1 MTDLA
6 APSPDDASDQ
16 PVLLVDDLPGARV
29 LTFNRPDQLNAFNQR
44 LWYELTAAL
53 AEAAEDDDVR
63 CVVLTGTGRGFCA
76 GQDLGEMADP
86 SVFADQEPGYQRLM
100 PVLEAFPKPIVAAV
114 NGIGVGIGLTMLLHC
129 DLVLMARSAR
139 LKVPFL
145 SLGVTTEASASVLMP
160 EVLGWQ
166 RTAEVLFTEPWIDAE
181 QAVADGIA
189 LRVVDDADLVD
200 EARALATQIG
210 AWPLGPVVETK
221 QLLLAGRVDAVRS
234 ARLRELDAFE
244 RLVGAMMAQAAEG

>member
-145 SLGVTTEASASVLMP
+145 SLGVTTEASA
-160 EVLGWQ
+160 
-166 RTAEVLFTEPWIDAE
+166 
-181 QAVADGIA
+181 
-189 LRVVDDADLVD
+189 
-200 EARALATQIG
+200 
-210 AWPLGPVVETK
+210 
-221 QLLLAGRVDAVRS
+221 
-234 ARLRELDAFE
+234 
-244 RLVGAMMAQAAEG
+244 